1 MTNITKKELGQYFT
15 TSTLL
20 QQFVYD
26 VVKYKDAP
34 LLEPAFGIGH
44 LLQKFIDYNENYPMT
59 LYEIDNT
66 ITPMPIFNEYQE
78 IKYVDFMT
86 NNNKH
91 KFKTIIGNP
100 PYVKGKKT
108 SNLYL
113 KFIEKCYHMLASG
126 GELIF
131 IVPSDFIKVT
141 SAAKIIDLLVS
152 NGSFTNFLFPHDEK
166 LFMGASIDIM
176 VFRYEK
182 DLFDNTV
189 IVNDEKMK
197 YAANKGI
204 ITFHHGDLI
213 IKGPILSDIFNIY
226 VGIVSGL
233 DKVYKSSFGNIE
245 VLSDLAI
252 TTKFIFPEAFPT
264 GTKEIDDLLIAN
276 KSALLSR
283 RIKKFSESNWHEWGA
298 PRNIKQIRL
307 HWGKSCIYVK
317 TITRKKIVAFIDI
330 VQYFSGSLLC
340 MIPKNNMSIDELE
353 NIVAFLNNDAFI
365 SGYLYAGR
373 FKIGHKQ
380 LCNVMIL

>member
-113 KFIEKCYHMLASG
+113 KFI
-126 GELIF
+126 
-131 IVPSDFIKVT
+131 
-141 SAAKIIDLLVS
+141 
-152 NGSFTNFLFPHDEK
+152 
-166 LFMGASIDIM
+166 
-176 VFRYEK
+176 
-182 DLFDNTV
+182 
-189 IVNDEKMK
+189 
-197 YAANKGI
+197 
-204 ITFHHGDLI
+204 
-213 IKGPILSDIFNIY
+213 
-226 VGIVSGL
+226 
-233 DKVYKSSFGNIE
+233 
-245 VLSDLAI
+245 
-252 TTKFIFPEAFPT
+252 
-264 GTKEIDDLLIAN
+264 
-276 KSALLSR
+276 
-283 RIKKFSESNWHEWGA
+283 
-298 PRNIKQIRL
+298 
-307 HWGKSCIYVK
+307 
-317 TITRKKIVAFIDI
+317 
-330 VQYFSGSLLC
+330 
-340 MIPKNNMSIDELE
+340 
-353 NIVAFLNNDAFI
+353 
-365 SGYLYAGR
+365 
-373 FKIGHKQ
+373 
-380 LCNVMIL
+380 